1 MAKQLSDN
9 IYEVRFIDLRYLK
22 NDHYSFVAIA
32 HLDKDMHITHSYT
45 GWVFSE
51 QKLMKKLYEH

>member
-1 MAKQLSDN
+1 

-32 HLDKDMHITHSYT
+32 HLDKDMNIKHSYT

-51 QKLMKKLYEH
+51 QKLIKKLYAH